1 MKDRAGM
8 KQFYAV
14 LYGPGKN
21 WVEGKSMQQQPLD
34 GHVAYVK
41 NLSEDGTVLLAG
53 PFLDEDEGL
62 SILQADSLDEARL
75 IIAED
80 PDVREQV
87 LQADVR
93 CWKPFRLD
101 TDEVGYETP
110 PLRLLHSVES
120 SRSDA

>member
-1 MKDRAGM
+1 M

-21 WVEGKSMQQQPLD
+21 WVEGKAMQQQPLD
-34 GHVAYVK
+34 GHIAYVK

-53 PFLDEDEGL
+53 PFVDGGGGL
-62 SILQADSLDEARL
+62 TILQADSLDEARL

-87 LQADVR
+87 IQADVR
-93 CWKPFRLD
+93 CWTPFRLD
-101 TDEVGYETP
+101 TEDLGYEKP
-110 PLRLLHSVES
+110 PLRLMHSVES
-120 SRSDA
+120 STGEF